1 MNIDQFVS
9 LLGYQF
15 VQNAIAAGVVIAI
28 VSGLVSRFVVARNMA
43 FAVHALAEL
52 GFTGSAGAI
61 LVGVSPLAGLLAG
74 TLATA
79 LFIGGLGARVRERD
93 AVVGVVMAF
102 GLGLGVLF
110 LTLYQAYGTQAYA
123 ILFGSIV
130 GVGAADVLL
139 LVALGIVTVAALA
152 IVYRPLTF
160 ATVDPEVAEARGVPV
175 RLLGVVFLLILAVAV
190 AEAVQVVG
198 VLLILTL
205 LIAPGASA
213 ERLTVRP
220 ERAAAASVAVAL
232 LAVLGGIAL
241 ALLTNLPASVFVTS
255 LSFASYLAARFVVG
269 PRLGGRRPATA
280 PGSLRRAGQASVAP
294 AGVDSEESAIN
305 VVD

>member
-1 MNIDQFVS
+1 MIDQFFH
-9 LLGYQF
+9 LLGYPF
-15 VQNAIAAGVVIAI
+15 VQNAIAAGAVIAI

-61 LVGVSPLAGLLAG
+61 LVGASPLAGLLAG
-74 TLATA
+74 TIVTA
-79 LFIGGLGARVRERD
+79 LFIGALGVRVRERD

-123 ILFGSIV
+123 ILFGTIT
-130 GVGAADVLL
+130 GVSHGDVVLL
-139 LVALGIVTVAALA
+139 VVLGLVTLVALAT
-152 IVYRPLTF
+152 VYRPLTF

-175 RLLGVVFLLILAVAV
+175 RRLGIVFLLILAVAV

-213 ERLTVRP
+213 ERLTARP
-220 ERAAAASVAVAL
+220 GRAALASVLVAL
-232 LAVLGGIAL
+232 LSVLGGIAL

-255 LSFASYLAARFVVG
+255 LSFACYLGARFVAG
-269 PRLGGRRPATA
+269 PRFVGGGRTGARTA
-280 PGSLRRAGQASVAP
+280 AGDTLRA
-294 AGVDSEESAIN
+294 
-305 VVD
+305 